1 MLYPVSLYRCPLA
14 LGEYVA
20 FAEPERG
27 VSSAPPFLCR
37 FPRIVY
43 PTPGPV
49 NESMSGRLLKKV
61 LKEQE
66 QQLQRPP
73 LETEEEEEEE
83 LNGIR
88 SEPSDSSVNP
98 FYLLNDEDDA
108 DQVSASSPS
117 SSDLF

>member
-1 MLYPVSLYRCPLA
+1 
-14 LGEYVA
+14 
-20 FAEPERG
+20 
-27 VSSAPPFLCR
+27 
-37 FPRIVY
+37 
-43 PTPGPV
+43 
-49 NESMSGRLLKKV
+49 MSGRLLKKV

-73 LETEEEEEEE
+73 RETEEEEEEEEE
-83 LNGIR
+83 LNGSR

-98 FYLLNDEDDA
+98 FYLLNEEDDA